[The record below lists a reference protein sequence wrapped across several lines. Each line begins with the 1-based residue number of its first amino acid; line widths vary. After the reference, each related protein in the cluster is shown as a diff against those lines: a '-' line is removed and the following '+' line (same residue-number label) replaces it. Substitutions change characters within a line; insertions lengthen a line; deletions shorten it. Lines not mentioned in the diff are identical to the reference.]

1 MQSELQRDKLKTIMF
16 FLFPSILGL
25 LLFSIIPIIASFLLS
40 LSKWDGLTRWNFKA
54 GVPNIV
60 GFGNFK
66 EILTDAEFWKV
77 LGHTLYFIVLYI
89 PLILFSSLLVANLL
103 NNNFKGIVAYRVFY
117 FLPVL
122 TSWVAGALVWKWV
135 LSPLYGPLNEML
147 RFIGIKGP
155 GWLQDAAWAMPG
167 IVLASI
173 WKDMGFFGLIFLG
186 ALQGINI
193 EYIEAAKID
202 GATWWQRLMK
212 ITLPMISP
220 AIFFVVV
227 ICIINSFQLF
237 PQIMIMTEGGS
248 AGPHGATQVMVERI
262 YKYAFKYFK
271 MGYAAA
277 YSWLLFVIIFGF
289 TTLQMKLQKKWV
301 HYDE

>member
-1 MQSELQRDKLKTIMF
+1 MQSEIQRDKLKAIMF
-16 FLFPSILGL
+16 FLFPSVLGL
-25 LLFSIIPIIASFLLS
+25 LLFSLIPMVSSLLLS
-40 LSKWDGLTRWNFKA
+40 LTKWDGLTGWNLKA
-54 GVPNIV
+54 GVPEIL
-60 GFGNFK
+60 GFGNYK
-66 EILTDAEFWKV
+66 EILTHAEFWKV
-77 LGHTLYFIVLYI
+77 LGHTSYFIVLYI
-89 PLILFSSLLVANLL
+89 PLILIFSLLVANLL
-103 NNNFKGIVAYRVFY
+103 NNDFKGIVAYRVFY
-117 FLPVL
+117 YIPVL
-122 TSWVAGALVWKWV
+122 TSWVAGALIWKWV

-147 RFIGIKGP
+147 RFIGIEGP

-186 ALQGINI
+186 ALKGINP

-202 GATWWQRLMK
+202 GATWWQRFTK
-212 ITLPMISP
+212 IILPMISP

-277 YSWLLFVIIFGF
+277 YSLLLFVIIFGF